1 MAQQDVSK
9 PSGELFRRV
18 LYGKSPLGYVPL
30 AAGNL
35 CSNTDRFLGRIVE
48 EYTPPVPSY
57 KTAEIKILG
66 GTSKFHG
73 SGIASY
79 KIELK
84 IYFKDNVKYA
94 EFVHFL
100 KGDLKYYDENGYIY
114 HCCVIG
120 DPTIERMEAGM
131 KYFVKLT
138 LQGIKKDNHE
148 EDHSVKFSDIEG
160 NEYEDDIIEITAYG
174 LVSTLSET
182 GYVYTYRPN
191 AYVTRAEMITFLN
204 RLRKLVKKSIQ

>member
-1 MAQQDVSK
+1 MAQQDVSR
-9 PSGELFRRV
+9 PSGKLFRRV
-18 LYGKSPLGYVPL
+18 LYGKSPLGYLPI

-35 CSNTDRFLGRIVE
+35 CADTDRFLGRIVE
-48 EYTPPVPSY
+48 EYNPPTPSY

-66 GTSKFHG
+66 GTSRFHG

-84 IYFKDNVKYA
+84 IYFNDTVKYA
-94 EFVHFL
+94 EFLHFL

-114 HCCVIG
+114 HCCVTG
-120 DPTIERMEAGM
+120 EPSMERLEAGM
-131 KYFVKLT
+131 KYFIKLT
-138 LQGIKKDNHE
+138 LQGIKKDTHE
-148 EDHSVKFSDIEG
+148 EDHTVQFSDIEG
-160 NEYEDDIIEITAYG
+160 NEYEEDITEIAAYG
-174 LVSTLSET
+174 LVATLTDS

-204 RLRKLVKKSIQ
+204 RLRKTLKRMIQ